1 MRKIFFIF
9 FCSFIL
15 LSPLVLK
22 ADQVQIVERVGADI
36 ITNIDIENEY
46 KYLIALNMNYKSI
59 DKQKIYD
66 YSKESLINEKIKKN
80 ELKKYFELGVKDT
93 YLDQKVLEIYE
104 RIGFKDLNEF
114 KIYLQDYDLK
124 IEDIY
129 KKIEIEVKWNKLI
142 FDKYKNQIVINE
154 ENLKKQLLE
163 DIEDKYSYN
172 ISELVFSIQNK
183 SDFEEKYKKINE
195 SISKIGFEKT
205 VLIYSV
211 SDSIDNSGNLGWID
225 EISLSKIILDEI
237 RSIKI
242 SQITKPIK
250 VQNGIIILKLNDK
263 KKIIRTNKNN
273 NDEFLK
279 LVNFERNR
287 QLNIFSSIYFNKIKE
302 LVFINE
308 S

>member
-154 ENLKKQLLE
+154 ENLKKKLLE

-211 SDSIDNSGNLGWID
+211 SDSINNSGNLGWID

>member
-93 YLDQKVLEIYE
+93 YLDQKIQEIFK
-104 RIGFKDLNEF
+104 RIGLKDLNEF
-114 KIYLQDYDLK
+114 KIYLQDYDLR

-195 SISKIGFEKT
+195 SIGKIGFEKT

-225 EISLSKIILDEI
+225 EISLSEIILDEI
-237 RSIKI
+237 RSIEI

-263 KKIIRTNKNN
+263 KKITRTNENN

-279 LVNFERNR
+279 LVNFEKNR

>member
-93 YLDQKVLEIYE
+93 YLDQKIQEIFK
-104 RIGFKDLNEF
+104 RIGLKDLNEF
-114 KIYLQDYDLK
+114 KIYLQDYDLR

-154 ENLKKQLLE
+154 ENLKKKLLE

-195 SISKIGFEKT
+195 SIGKIGFEKT

-225 EISLSKIILDEI
+225 EISLSEIILDEI
-237 RSIKI
+237 RSIEI

-263 KKIIRTNKNN
+263 KKITRTNENN

-279 LVNFERNR
+279 LVNFEKNR

>member
-59 DKQKIYD
+59 DKQKIYN

-93 YLDQKVLEIYE
+93 YLDQKIQEIFK
-104 RIGFKDLNEF
+104 RIGLKDLNEF
-114 KIYLQDYDLK
+114 KIYLQDYDLR

-195 SISKIGFEKT
+195 SIGKIGFEKT

-225 EISLSKIILDEI
+225 EISLSEIILDEI
-237 RSIKI
+237 RSIEI

-263 KKIIRTNKNN
+263 KKITRTNENN

-279 LVNFERNR
+279 LVNFEKNR

>member
-1 MRKIFFIF
+1 M
-9 FCSFIL
+9 
-15 LSPLVLK
+15 
-22 ADQVQIVERVGADI
+22 
-36 ITNIDIENEY
+36 
-46 KYLIALNMNYKSI
+46 
-59 DKQKIYD
+59 
-66 YSKESLINEKIKKN
+66 ES
-80 ELKKYFELGVKDT
+80 
-93 YLDQKVLEIYE
+93 
-104 RIGFKDLNEF
+104 
-114 KIYLQDYDLK
+114 
-124 IEDIY
+124 
-129 KKIEIEVKWNKLI
+129 
-142 FDKYKNQIVINE
+142 
-154 ENLKKQLLE
+154 
-163 DIEDKYSYN
+163 
-172 ISELVFSIQNK
+172 SE

-279 LVNFERNR
+279 LVNVERNR